1 MPDEAGPPQRLSL
14 SVPQGTEHIG
24 TVRAFIGAVGAH
36 YRLGPHE
43 IDDLKLA
50 VSEICG
56 DADASAVEGRIDV
69 HVDRTDHALHVEV
82 TGLGPAR
89 SEEGPEAETARAFR
103 RRLIDALIPDAVF
116 APTDAGMAVR
126 FTVAATD

>member
-1 MPDEAGPPQRLSL
+1 MPDEANPSQRLSL

-24 TVRAFIGAVGAH
+24 TVRAFIGAVGTH
-36 YRLGPHE
+36 HRLAPEE

-56 DADASAVEGRIDV
+56 DADASRAVGRIGV
-69 HVDRTDHALHVEV
+69 HVDRIGDALHVEV

-89 SEEGPEAETARAFR
+89 SGDGPEADAALAFR

-116 APTDAGMAVR
+116 ARTDRGMAVR
-126 FTVAATD
+126 FTVAPAG